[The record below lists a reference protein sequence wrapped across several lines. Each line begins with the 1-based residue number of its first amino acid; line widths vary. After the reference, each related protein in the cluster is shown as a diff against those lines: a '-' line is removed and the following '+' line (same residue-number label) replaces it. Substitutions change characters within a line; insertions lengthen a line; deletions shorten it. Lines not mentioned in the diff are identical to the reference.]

1 MYIDLAD
8 LSPNQIYFAMIQ
20 SLIPRPV
27 AWVLSQNENDSYN
40 LAPFSYFN
48 AVCSNPPMIMLSIGK
63 KPDGSIKDSRVNI
76 EARKKFVVHIPHR
89 ELASQV
95 TATSASLP
103 AGESELEKEGL
114 KTAPFEG
121 FEVPRLADCRIAFAC
136 EYELTHELGPQRQGM
151 ILATVKHIF
160 LDDNVAAQ
168 DGKRLKI
175 NAAAVDPIA
184 RLGGNDYTTFGEIL
198 TVPRP
203 K

>member
-8 LSPNQIYFAMIQ
+8 LSPNQVYFAMIQ

-89 ELASQV
+89 ELAPQV

-103 AGESELEKEGL
+103 AGESELEKESL

>member
-1 MYIDLAD
+1 MHIDLST
-8 LSPNQIYFAMIQ
+8 LSPNQVYFSMIQ
-20 SLIPRPV
+20 SVLPRPV
-27 AWVLSQNENDSYN
+27 AWVLSENENSSYN

-76 EARKKFVVHIPHR
+76 EARKQFVVHIAHR
-89 ELASQV
+89 EMAKHV
-95 TATSASLP
+95 TATSASLA

-121 FEVPRLADCRIAFAC
+121 FRIPRLADCRIAFAC
-136 EYELTHELGPQRQGM
+136 EYDTTHELGPDKQGM
-151 ILATVKHIF
+151 ILATVKHIY
-160 LDDNVAAQ
+160 LSDDVAIH
-168 DGKRLKI
+168 DGKRLVI
-175 NAAAVDPIA
+175 DPTAVDPIA
-184 RLGGNDYTTFGEIL
+184 RLGGNDYTTFGKVI

>member
-76 EARKKFVVHIPHR
+76 EARKKFVVHIRHR

-114 KTAPFEG
+114 ETVPFEE
-121 FEVPRLADCRIAFAC
+121 FEIPRLADCRIAFAC
-136 EYELTHELGPQRQGM
+136 EHELTHELGPQKQGM

-160 LDDNVAAQ
+160 LDDKVATQ
-168 DGKRLKI
+168 DGKRLEI

>member
-1 MYIDLAD
+1 MHIDLST
-8 LSPNQIYFAMIQ
+8 LSPNQVYFSMIQ
-20 SLIPRPV
+20 SVLPRPI
-27 AWVLSQNENDSYN
+27 AWVLSENENSSYN

-76 EARKKFVVHIPHR
+76 EARKQFVVHIAHR
-89 ELASQV
+89 EMAKHV

-114 KTAPFEG
+114 EIAPFED
-121 FEVPRLADCRIAFAC
+121 FRIPRLADCRIAFAC
-136 EYELTHELGPQRQGM
+136 EYDTTHELGPDKQGM
-151 ILATVKHIF
+151 ILATVKHIY
-160 LDDNVAAQ
+160 LSDDVATH
-168 DGKRLKI
+168 DGKRLVI
-175 NAAAVDPIA
+175 NPAAVDPIA
-184 RLGGNDYTTFGEIL
+184 RLGGNDYTTFGEVI